1 MSTQLLIDKHVS
13 YIRDLFRH
21 PSFLEHYMAEHLKM
35 NALYWGLSALHLVNR
50 TDDFKK
56 DDIIEFIQSC
66 YDKETGGFRAS
77 PNHDPHLL
85 STLSALQVL
94 KLYDGLDIL
103 NDEQRESIIN
113 FIKSMQ
119 LEDGSFQGDR
129 FGEVDSRFVYNAL
142 QSLSILEALEPKIVD
157 PAIDWI
163 LKCQNFDGSFGM
175 VPGAESHSAQAFT
188 CLGCLSIVNKLDE
201 LPNRKLLE
209 WWLSDRQVE
218 NGGLNGRPEKLPDV
232 CYSWWVL
239 SCLSMLG
246 KLDYIDQDK
255 LQQFILSCQD
265 DKIGGISDRP
275 GRGVDVYH
283 TFFGMAGLSLIGYG
297 DLIEIDPIYCLP
309 LEVTK
314 SIKKY
319 PYIEG

>member
-1 MSTQLLIDKHVS
+1 MSDVLLVDKHVA

-35 NALYWGLSALHLVNR
+35 NALYWGLSALHLVKR
-50 TDDFKK
+50 TDDFVK
-56 DDIIEFIQSC
+56 DDIISFIQSC
-66 YDKETGGFRAS
+66 YDEQTGGFAAS
-77 PNHDPHLL
+77 PNHDPHML

-94 KLYDGLDIL
+94 KLYDALDSL
-103 NDEQRESIIN
+103 TNDQRTSIIS

-129 FGEVDSRFVYNAL
+129 FGEVDTRFACNAL
-142 QSLSILEALEPKIVD
+142 QSLAILEALEPDVVD
-157 PAIDWI
+157 PAIDWV

-175 VPGAESHSAQAFT
+175 VPGAESHSAQVFT
-188 CLGCLSIVNKLDE
+188 CLSCLVVANKLDQ

-232 CYSWWVL
+232 CYSWWVM
-239 SCLSMLG
+239 SCLAILG
-246 KLDYIDQDK
+246 KLDYIDKVK
-255 LQQFILSCQD
+255 LQEFILSAQD
-265 DKIGGISDRP
+265 ENIGGISDRP
-275 GRGVDVYH
+275 NRGVDVYH
-283 TFFGMAGLSLIGYG
+283 TFFGMAGLSLIGYDG
-297 DLIEIDPIYCLP
+297 LLEIDPVYCMP
-309 LEVTK
+309 LEITK

-319 PYIEG
+319 PY